1 MKALRFLQP
10 YFARQR
16 SKLVWGLAAIFASA
30 LIGLVTPMLVGRAV
44 DALKTGLSA
53 NLLLGYGGLVV
64 GIAIV
69 RGVFTFLQRMI
80 LVTMSRDIEL
90 ELRDRYFQQLERLSA
105 RYFGRSATG
114 DLMAR
119 GTNDLSAVRMMCG
132 PAIMYAANTLFT
144 FIGALVLMLGI
155 DPWLTLVALA
165 PMPIVAV
172 VTKFVGDKIHHH
184 FERVQANF
192 SALTTRVQENLAGV
206 RVVRAY
212 AQERGEEARFDE
224 LNREAVERNRRLA
237 LWNAAFHPLLQALVG
252 LGFVAVLG
260 YGGLLTV
267 RGTITVG
274 QFVTFNLFLSKMIWP
289 MIAIGYV
296 INLVQRGTASLTR
309 LRDVIDTE
317 PDIADPAEPVFPNQL
332 LGDVAIRDLT
342 FAYEPDGPT
351 VLQSIRLD
359 APAGSTV
366 AVVGKTGAGKSTL
379 LALLPRLWD
388 PPKETVFLDGID
400 VRALPLAE
408 LRGAIAV
415 VPQESFLFSTTLAD
429 NIGFGRPGASR
440 DEISRAALQAG
451 LGADLAGFPQ
461 GLDTVVGERGI
472 TLSGGQKQRVA
483 LARAIL
489 KNPRVLILDDSLSAV
504 DTQTEETILANLRTV
519 FQGRTVFLVSHRV
532 STVQH
537 ADQILVLADGRI
549 AERGTHAE
557 LLAAGGHYAELALR
571 QRLEAE
577 LAAVR

>member
-1 MKALRFLQP
+1 MSALRFLLP
-10 YFARQR
+10 YFHRYR
-16 SKLVWGLAAIFASA
+16 SKLVWGLLAILASA
-30 LIGLVTPMLVGRAV
+30 LIGLLTPLLVGSAV
-44 DALKTGLSA
+44 DELKQSISA
-53 NLLLGYGGLVV
+53 GVLLRYGALVV
-64 GIAIV
+64 GIAVV
-69 RGVFTFLQRMI
+69 RGLFTFLQRMI

-90 ELRDRYFQQLERLSA
+90 DLRDRFFVHLERLSA
-105 RYFGRSATG
+105 RFFGRSATG

-119 GTNDLSAVRMMCG
+119 GTNDLAAVRMMCG

-144 FIGALVLMLGI
+144 FLGSLVLMLGI

-165 PMPIVAV
+165 PMPIVAL
-172 VTKFVGDKIHHH
+172 VTKVIGDKIHFH
-184 FERVQANF
+184 FERVQENF

-212 AQERGEEARFDE
+212 AQERGEEARFDV
-224 LNREAVERNRRLA
+224 LNREAIERNRRLA

-252 LGFVAVLG
+252 LGFVGVLG
-260 YGGLLTV
+260 YGGILAL
-267 RGTITVG
+267 RGQITVG
-274 QFVTFNLFLSKMIWP
+274 QFVTFNLFLAKMIWP

-296 INLVQRGTASLTR
+296 INLVQRGTASLVR
-309 LRDVIDTE
+309 LRAIVDRE
-317 PDIADPAEPVFPNQL
+317 PEITDPAEPVRPGTI
-332 LGDVAIRDLT
+332 LGDVAVRDLD
-342 FAYEPDGPT
+342 FAYEPGGPPA
-351 VLQSIRLD
+351 LQSIRFD
-359 APAGSTV
+359 APAGTTV

-400 VRALPLAE
+400 VRALPLEE

-415 VPQESFLFSTTLAD
+415 VPQESFLFSTSLAE

-440 DEISRAALQAG
+440 EEIARAAEQAG
-451 LGADLAGFPQ
+451 LDSDLAGFPK
-461 GLDTVVGERGI
+461 GLDTLVGERGI

-489 KNPRVLILDDSLSAV
+489 KDPRVLILDDSLSAV

-519 FQGRTVFLVSHRV
+519 FRGRTVFLVSHRV
-532 STVQH
+532 STVQN
-537 ADQILVLADGRI
+537 ADQILVLEHGRI

-557 LLAAGGHYAELALR
+557 LLAAGGLYAELAER

-577 LAAVR
+577 LEAVR

>member
-16 SKLVWGLAAIFASA
+16 SRLVWGLAAIFASA
-30 LIGLVTPMLVGRAV
+30 LIGLVTPMLVGSAV

-53 NLLLGYGGLVV
+53 NLLLAYGGLVV

-90 ELRDRYFQQLERLSA
+90 ELRDRYFQQLEGLSA
-105 RYFGRSATG
+105 RYFNKSATG

-119 GTNDLSAVRMMCG
+119 GTNDLSAVRLMCG

-184 FERVQANF
+184 FERVQENF

-237 LWNAAFHPLLQALVG
+237 TWNAAFHPLLQALVG

-317 PDIADPAEPVFPNQL
+317 PDIADPAEPVFPSRL

-342 FAYEPDGPT
+342 FAYEPDGPS

-400 VRALPLAE
+400 VRALPLSE

-440 DEISRAALQAG
+440 DEITQAALQAG

-489 KNPRVLILDDSLSAV
+489 KSPRVLILDDSLSAV